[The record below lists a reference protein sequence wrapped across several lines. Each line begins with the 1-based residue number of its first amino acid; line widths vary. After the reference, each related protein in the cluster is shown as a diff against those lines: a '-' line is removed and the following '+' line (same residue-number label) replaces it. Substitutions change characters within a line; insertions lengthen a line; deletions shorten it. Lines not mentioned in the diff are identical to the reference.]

1 MSKWQ
6 YKKSRILK
14 RLLYSSLLLISVTL
28 NWSPFRMENFI
39 CCRISNS
46 RQHFLNPFS
55 LAGMVPTHWYRLVTQ
70 NFQILTPTNCVN
82 FARKEVV
89 QCCTTSDENG
99 GNHVTDNRTGLDT
112 LHVSAF
118 LYTCRI
124 TSSHHKIEIEYFKLN
139 LILTM
144 SAPVLVIFHLH
155 LVTFHSFALCEKQR
169 II

>member
-1 MSKWQ
+1 MTVQK
-6 YKKSRILK
+6 
-14 RLLYSSLLLISVTL
+14 
-28 NWSPFRMENFI
+28 
-39 CCRISNS
+39 ISNFKKTPIFLS
-46 RQHFLNPFS
+46 SAHFCHFELVSFQNGKFHLLQNIKLPTTFSNRNPFS
-55 LAGMVPTHWYRLVTQ
+55 LTGMVPTHWYRLVTQ

-124 TSSHHKIEIEYFKLN
+124 TSSHHKIEIQYFKSN
-139 LILTM
+139 LVLTM